1 MSPHAHLRIFA
12 MPASLLT
19 GDKPLPIP
27 LPSPCP
33 HLLSSPSPL
42 SQSLAFSLSPLS
54 LSTRPSSPTLPL
66 LVTIMLSDAVSLSL
80 SEPLSLC
87 LSFSLSLSQFHSLC
101 SVLVSPNLSP
111 AKEQSLSLILAYTTC
126 SSPSYSHCRCNSWCY
141 AFLNPLSLALA
152 LCMPPH
158 RLRNSPRL
166 QNHSHAHS
174 LIAHLSVF
182 SLFVP
187 ASR

>member
-1 MSPHAHLRIFA
+1 